1 MSARMERAA
10 KAADICG
17 QMATKDPD
25 HWRHLAEIGAA
36 AKRLWAALVEAID
49 LGQYR
54 SEAQDFVLNS
64 APCRQGRWRW
74 LSERGE

>member
-1 MSARMERAA
+1 MERAA

-17 QMATKDPD
+17 HMATKDPD
-25 HWRHLAEIGAA
+25 HWRHLAEIHAA
-36 AKRLWAALVEAID
+36 PKWLWPALVEAMH
-49 LGQYR
+49 LGLHR

-74 LSERGE
+74 SERGE